1 MALSSAARLIVKMS
15 GSVEP
20 FVHVELEPSALI
32 PEKQLFKDLELDSLD
47 IVDLVSGLQHNLGIS
62 LRENKELLQIR
73 TLQDVYEL
81 VEKILTE
88 HPELKDKIPQK

>member
-1 MALSSAARLIVKMS
+1 MVTENTINLVNIIFIEK
-15 GSVEP
+15 
-20 FVHVELEPSALI
+20 FELEASELT
-32 PEKQLFKDLELDSLD
+32 PEKRLFEDLELDSLD
-47 IVDLVSGLQHNLGIS
+47 IVDLVSGLQHSLGLS

-81 VEKILTE
+81 VEKLLAE

>member
-1 MALSSAARLIVKMS
+1 MVTENTINLVNKIF
-15 GSVEP
+15 VEK
-20 FVHVELEPSALI
+20 FELEALELT
-32 PEKQLFKDLELDSLD
+32 PEKRLFEDLELDSLD
-47 IVDLVSGLQHNLGIS
+47 IVDLVSGLQHSLGLS

-81 VEKILTE
+81 VEKLLAE

>member
-1 MALSSAARLIVKMS
+1 MVTENTINLVNIIFIEK
-15 GSVEP
+15 
-20 FVHVELEPSALI
+20 FELEASELT
-32 PEKQLFKDLELDSLD
+32 PEKRLFEDLELDSLD
-47 IVDLVSGLQHNLGIS
+47 IVDLVSGLQHSLGIS

-81 VEKILTE
+81 VEKLLAE